1 MQYRVRRPARVDGQ
15 DYAPGELIRNPG
27 ALHNPRNLISARI
40 LEVVEGDGAVSGPAL
55 ELVAECEQEDEATAN
70 TDEVTIVGLE
80 AGEGEQSFEP
90 ETFDPLGELSNEEF
104 DRLTPQAKGARTRK
118 ARATSESE
126 DES

>member
-40 LEVVEGDGAVSGPAL
+40 LEVVEGDGVVSGPAL
-55 ELVAECEQEDEATAN
+55 ELVAECEQEDEATA

-80 AGEGEQSFEP
+80 AGEGEHSSET
-90 ETFDPLGELSNEEF
+90 ETFDPLGKLSNEEF

-126 DES
+126 EAS